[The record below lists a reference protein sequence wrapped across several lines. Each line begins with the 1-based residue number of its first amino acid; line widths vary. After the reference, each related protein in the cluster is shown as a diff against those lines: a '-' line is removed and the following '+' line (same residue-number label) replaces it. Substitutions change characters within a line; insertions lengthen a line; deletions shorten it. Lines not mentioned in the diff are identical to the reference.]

1 MKKFNLVGNDN
12 VNPDNLLQKGLNCI
26 VEAFDLKGKISHDKI
41 KELEKLIIE
50 LKSKINIL
58 TEEMEMIKT
67 ENMYYKNQNERLKKD
82 NNNIKNIKELE
93 NPYFDFEINKKQN
106 KQNNM
111 YLSIVSDDDNNNSLN
126 ENEDRLNIINNR
138 NNNLIKS
145 NFKIPPEKHD
155 RINNY
160 GSLSTRNSKSPLNK
174 NNDLSNS
181 NFSDE
186 MTHNTKKY
194 LNNQREYKSIFNMK
208 NNTNLRKLLL
218 QSSNISYNN
227 YYNYQTYK
235 TERKKM
241 QENRFLSFQKPNTQI
256 LNNNINE

>member
-1 MKKFNLVGNDN
+1 MKKNNWVGSDN
-12 VNPDNLLQKGLNCI
+12 VSPDNLLQKGLNFI

-67 ENMYYKNQNERLKKD
+67 ENMYYKNQNEKLKKD
-82 NNNIKNIKELE
+82 ITNFKNIKELE
-93 NPYFDFEINKKQN
+93 NPYFDFEINQQQN

-111 YLSIVSDDDNNNSLN
+111 YISIVSDDDNNTSLN
-126 ENEDRLNIINNR
+126 ENENNINIIHKRNR
-138 NNNLIKS
+138 NLNKS

-160 GSLSTRNSKSPLNK
+160 GSLSSRNSISPLRNLNDVS
-174 NNDLSNS
+174 NN

-186 MTHNTKKY
+186 KKSNTKKY
-194 LNNQREYKSIFNMK
+194 LINQNEYKPIINMK

-235 TERKKM
+235 TERRKT
-241 QENRFLSFQKPNTQI
+241 QENRFLSFQKTNTQFM
-256 LNNNINE
+256 NNTNE

>member
-1 MKKFNLVGNDN
+1 MKKFNLVREDN
-12 VNPDNLLQKGLNCI
+12 INPDNLLQKGLNCI
-26 VEAFDLKGKISHDKI
+26 VEAFDLKGKISQDKI
-41 KELEKLIIE
+41 IELEKLINE

-58 TEEMEMIKT
+58 NEEIEMIKT

-82 NNNIKNIKELE
+82 NKNNKKINELE
-93 NPYFDFEINKKQN
+93 NPFFDFGINKQEN

-111 YLSIVSDDDNNNSLN
+111 YISIVSDDDNNSIND
-126 ENEDRLNIINNR
+126 NEDSLNIINKR

-160 GSLSTRNSKSPLNK
+160 GSLSCRNSKSHLNK
-174 NNDLSNS
+174 LIDLSNI
-181 NFSDE
+181 NFSKE
-186 MTHNTKKY
+186 NIPNTKKY
-194 LNNQREYKSIFNMK
+194 IINQNEYKPIINKK

-227 YYNYQTYK
+227 YSNNQTYNK
-235 TERKKM
+235 ERKRM
-241 QENRFLSFQKPNTQI
+241 QENRFLSYNNKDTHIFNNT
-256 LNNNINE
+256 NE